1 MDMLAL
7 FPLEFLARH
16 PARKPVRSVLPG
28 KDVTVGMKHCLPAK
42 AGLLKAEED
51 EGVKKATAA
60 AVAAAAL
67 AVSNTRK
74 IRVERS

>member
-7 FPLEFLARH
+7 FPLEFLSRH

-28 KDVTVGMKHCLPAK
+28 KDVTVGMKHCHPAK
-42 AGLLKAEED
+42 AGLLKEED
-51 EGVKKATAA
+51 EGMKKATTA

-67 AVSNTRK
+67 AVSKTR
-74 IRVERS
+74 IGRVERS

>member
-16 PARKPVRSVLPG
+16 PARKSVRSVLPG
-28 KDVTVGMKHCLPAK
+28 KDGTLGMKHCHPGI
-42 AGLLKAEED
+42 GLLKEED

-60 AVAAAAL
+60 AVAAAAAL
-67 AVSNTRK
+67 AVSKTRT

>member
-28 KDVTVGMKHCLPAK
+28 KDVTVGMKHCHPAK
-42 AGLLKAEED
+42 AGLLKEED

-67 AVSNTRK
+67 AVSNTR
-74 IRVERS
+74 IARLERS

>member
-28 KDVTVGMKHCLPAK
+28 KDVTVGMKHCHPAK
-42 AGLLKAEED
+42 AGLLKEED
-51 EGVKKATAA
+51 EGVKKATTA

-67 AVSNTRK
+67 AVSNTR
-74 IRVERS
+74 IGRLERS